1 VVQEHSPAGEMALDE
16 STYRQHAPRLMA
28 LAAALAGPTRAEDV
42 VAGAV
47 VRLLTA
53 PQWPADDPGTALT
66 RAVVNEARSLS
77 RSDLRRTARETLAAR
92 APAGAP
98 ARDGDAELVA
108 TLLRLPLQQRAV
120 TFLTYWADLPPAAV
134 AEQLGISDGAVRK
147 HLARARATL
156 RKELA

>member
-1 VVQEHSPAGEMALDE
+1 VVHERSPAGEMGLDE

-28 LAAALAGPTRAEDV
+28 LAAALVGPSRAEDV

-47 VRLLTA
+47 VRLLTS
-53 PQWPADDPGTALT
+53 PHWPSDDPGTALT
-66 RAVVNEARSLS
+66 RSVVNEARSLA
-77 RSDLRRTARETLAAR
+77 RSELRRAAREALAAR
-92 APAGAP
+92 APAGAT
-98 ARDGDAELVA
+98 ARDGDAELLA
-108 TLLRLPLQQRAV
+108 RLLRLPLQQRAA